1 LYRAGTLKKKK
12 EFAAGEI
19 PYRLYC
25 GFKRLI
31 TLSSLLAVSKIHF
44 CGMFILRYNFA
55 DPELFNHYLSHRD
68 RIVLAKSWRNSRD
81 EGSQLVDWCKVPE
94 TP

>member
-1 LYRAGTLKKKK
+1 
-12 EFAAGEI
+12 
-19 PYRLYC
+19 
-25 GFKRLI
+25 
-31 TLSSLLAVSKIHF
+31 
-44 CGMFILRYNFA
+44 MFILRYNFA

-94 TP
+94 TTLISTNNHELPLIIPHKVIKTLQEKATTLSE